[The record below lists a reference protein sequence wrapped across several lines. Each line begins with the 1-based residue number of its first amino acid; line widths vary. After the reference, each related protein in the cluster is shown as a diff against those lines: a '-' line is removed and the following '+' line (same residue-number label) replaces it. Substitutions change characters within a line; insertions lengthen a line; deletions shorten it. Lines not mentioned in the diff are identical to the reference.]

1 MPSGPPLALGEGEVR
16 PVGSAGGQ
24 TVYARSWDEAPYDAL
39 FTRDAGDRWLTY
51 APVLGGGSSASPAG
65 AGSAPGH

>member
-1 MPSGPPLALGEGEVR
+1 
-16 PVGSAGGQ
+16 VGSAGGQ